1 MNWFNRLVGG
11 GSKPATTS
19 SAQETQTVKPQG
31 SPTSPENS
39 PLKPAF
45 ERSQAKFKGQIES
58 AMEES
63 RDLAAGFKACLMEV
77 GCANVKGAP
86 TFYGYGTHKPMTM
99 TINKA
104 VPEGRLDLTV
114 CMNVSGHDFKD
125 ANKNLLPG
133 AQQMMEA
140 RAKDNKYVIQV
151 THPDGTIQKMT
162 GIEAK
167 GATSTAQDISIHG
180 LKPGK
185 TVVEAWPEGSAGVG
199 GYVEG
204 RRLEITYRP
213 PGAAADSFG

>member
-1 MNWFNRLVGG
+1 MGRN
-11 GSKPATTS
+11 KPAATTT
-19 SAQETQTVKPQG
+19 AAAEAAVIQPQG

-45 ERSQAKFKGQIES
+45 SREQAKFKGQVQS
-58 AMEES
+58 AMQDS
-63 RDLAAGFKACLMEV
+63 KDLAAGFKACLMEV
-77 GCANVKGAP
+77 GVANVKAAP

-99 TINKA
+99 NINKA

-125 ANKNLLPG
+125 AEKKLLPG
-133 AQQMMEA
+133 AEQMMAA

-151 THPDGTIQKMT
+151 THPDGTVQKMT

-204 RRLEITYRP
+204 RRLEIAYRP